1 MKNNRLHRL
10 VAVLGLA
17 ACLTSAGE
25 LRAQDLLEKKDNT
38 LGTQNPAASFGAE
51 YQLMFQYVE
60 KLKAALQS
68 STDKDSTAANLTALP
83 KSVDGKVEAE
93 ASIQASA
100 KVRERGLQGLS
111 VDRDITAQ
119 PFLSWFLS
127 KDFNLDDPFEAMMD
141 SKRFVGASRIRDRD
155 GDEVDAMAEAIAVPQ
170 FKLLAGLTNALDSM
184 MKAKDAE
191 LTSSSRVTATKDSKD
206 FDPLTYLL
214 SPSAPKDKE

>member
-10 VAVLGLA
+10 VAALGLA
-17 ACLTSAGE
+17 ACLAAGE

-51 YQLMFQYVE
+51 YQVMFQFVE

-68 STDKDSTAANLTALP
+68 SSDKDSTAANLTALP
-83 KSVDGKVEAE
+83 QSVEGKVEAD
-93 ASIQASA
+93 ASFQGAA
-100 KVRERGLQGLS
+100 AREHSFRKLAA
-111 VDRDITAQ
+111 DRDITAQ

-141 SKRFVGASRIRDRD
+141 SKGFAGATRIRERE
-155 GDEVDAMAEAIAVPQ
+155 GDAADAMAEAIAIPQ
-170 FKLLAGLTNALDSM
+170 FKLLAGLTNALDAM

-191 LTSSSRVTATKDSKD
+191 LTSSSRVTATKDAKD

>member
-10 VAVLGLA
+10 VAALGLA
-17 ACLTSAGE
+17 ACLAAGE

-51 YQLMFQYVE
+51 YQVMFQFVE

-83 KSVDGKVEAE
+83 QSVDGKVEAD
-93 ASIQASA
+93 ASFQGATA
-100 KVRERGLQGLS
+100 REHSFRKLAAE
-111 VDRDITAQ
+111 RDITAQ
-119 PFLSWFLS
+119 PVLSWFLS

-141 SKRFVGASRIRDRD
+141 SKRFIGATRIRERE
-155 GDEVDAMAEAIAVPQ
+155 GDAADAMAEAIAIPQ
-170 FKLLAGLTNALDSM
+170 FRLMAGLTNALDAM
-184 MKAKDAE
+184 MKAKDAD
-191 LTSSSRVTATKDSKD
+191 LTSSRVTSTKDAKD

-214 SPSAPKDKE
+214 NPSAAKDKE